1 VSLCVFRAPLQ
12 GYGEMD
18 VVHRDVLVE
27 KNALVDLH
35 TNNLDLDANTQ
46 V

>member
-1 VSLCVFRAPLQ
+1 MSCVRTL

-35 TNNLDLDANTQ
+35 TNNPLDLDAD